1 MLFAKSLFDHTLKS
15 LLTLYS
21 FVFLKI
27 SWWKMYTTQLF
38 RLEGNRMIRMW
49 GQEWLYDF
57 SPSRQWC
64 IEVPLDLSLSV
75 WIFFAVFCF
84 NREFSLNLNT
94 SFLISGLYLF
104 LQVQLPLSLAT
115 IKHTHFVLFGW
126 GKLIFIKCKPIKIP

>member
-57 SPSRQWC
+57 SPSHQWC
-64 IEVPLDLSLSV
+64 IEVPLESQCLN
-75 WIFFAVFCF
+75 IFCGFLFYSRIF
-84 NREFSLNLNT
+84 NLNLNT

-126 GKLIFIKCKPIKIP
+126 GKLIFIKWKPIKIP